1 MEFIT
6 NYFQE
11 NNTQQLLLDWG
22 LNLVIA
28 LAMFIIGRWVARAV
42 TKSVRKLLEIRDM
55 DETVVTF
62 LGNMVYG
69 VLITAI
75 LIAALDVLGLPI
87 ASLVAVLGAA
97 GLAIGLALKDS
108 LSNFA
113 AGIMLVIFRPF
124 TVGDFVEAGGVSG
137 KVEEIRIFETVL
149 ITGDNRI
156 VIVPNGQVYSGTIT
170 NYTARDTRRIDL
182 TIGVGYDDDLKV
194 VRSVLER
201 ICAEHPLVLKDP
213 APGVALTNLGAS
225 SVDFAMRAWAKT
237 GDYSAVRND
246 LLETAK
252 FELEAAGCN
261 IPYPQTDVH
270 IHQAGA

>member
-124 TVGDFVEAGGVSG
+124 TIGDFVEAGGVSG

>member
-1 MEFIT
+1 
-6 NYFQE
+6 
-11 NNTQQLLLDWG
+11 
-22 LNLVIA
+22 
-28 LAMFIIGRWVARAV
+28 
-42 TKSVRKLLEIRDM
+42 M
-55 DETVVTF
+55 DDTVVTF

-75 LIAALDVLGLPI
+75 LIAVLDVLGLPI
-87 ASLVAVLGAA
+87 ASLFAVLGAA

-124 TVGDFVEAGGVSG
+124 TIGDFVEAGGVSG
-137 KVEEIRIFETVL
+137 KVEEIRIFKTVL
-149 ITGDNRI
+149 ITGDNRM
-156 VIVPNGQVYSGTIT
+156 VIVPNGQVFSGTIT

-237 GDYSAVRND
+237 GDYWAVRND

-261 IPYPQTDVH
+261 IPHPQTDVQ